1 VGSDDS
7 HTTGKV
13 KTEPRPG
20 GAFFHS
26 PRSFISASSSPG
38 EPIALIRIA
47 LCERNEERS
56 SPSAPLTRRAGLF
69 FCVASRPGG
78 VDLIHG
84 IPGHLGGTDARP
96 EPTRP
101 PVKCAFCDRHHIASA
116 MAELSSYLWIVPHMR
131 SFYVPPKYSAP
142 LTRGLFCDLDFL
154 RGENEKA
161 PARRCAPTRR
171 FGPRRVGTCHDQ
183 GGALIMTKTML
194 VEAVTRR
201 SAVQKVTGAFGQK
214 SAFL

>member
-1 VGSDDS
+1 MGSDDS
-7 HTTGKV
+7 HTTGKL

-26 PRSFISASSSPG
+26 PRSFISASNSPG

-101 PVKCAFCDRHHIASA
+101 PVKCAFCDRHHRASA
-116 MAELSSYLWIVPHMR
+116 TAELSSYLWIVPHMR
-131 SFYVPPKYSAP
+131 SFYVPP
-142 LTRGLFCDLDFL
+142 TRS
-154 RGENEKA
+154 RGAFFATSTSCVERTKKPP
-161 PARRCAPTRR
+161 PAMRPDPPI
-171 FGPRRVGTCHDQ
+171 GPRRVGTCHDQ